1 MGGSEN
7 ILAFTPPFSKIG
19 GIYVDKRCDRSSFV
33 HLQSHRIATTNA
45 TMVFAKK
52 RGESYMESLDNSCGS
67 LEFEMDDHALVRGR
81 EASDGAERKEE
92 KRRSRSRSAV
102 RKLAN
107 VFNKSASENAA
118 AEDEEEK
125 PTFVPPT
132 GPLFQNRSPAVKQI
146 DGEHMDT
153 DGTTDEDVEGSDKAR
168 NNDAGATFELE
179 ETPIRSP
186 QKERRRWRSRSSTR
200 GALDR
205 KFEMAAKH
213 GEGNDEKDEDE
224 SSHHGSVVASVVSMF
239 EFISP
244 KKNSKKQTSAEAPA
258 ELMTTGTSSPSN
270 ACTEKKPRS
279 WFPKSPGRSKA
290 KERAVKEDTE
300 ENEPP
305 FSPSRPSV
313 LAAPSLAH
321 MESKVG
327 PEKDV
332 ESEQEPSS
340 PASTKSPPRR
350 RRSSHT
356 PKSPRHSLHARRRR
370 RSKTP
375 EQRYNVIASPP
386 VSPDETE
393 KDNVVRRIQLGNMGA
408 SQESLLG
415 TESIASCVSGDSD
428 AVALPPNAFGNNPD
442 TGTKTTRPR
451 VRPASSILKSSQY
464 GGGSTTSTKDTKSA
478 PKTQQREV
486 GRSTSKSE
494 HGTSS
499 SSLAMERDGD
509 VSKQGAN
516 HVSHVKNPRRSSTGG
531 TSSDD
536 NKEQR
541 MRRRSPQGETRSRG
555 RSRQPSASA
564 STTASPIRQSTGGS
578 STRRSSS
585 TTRPSQQS
593 SISGAQVPRRRSA
606 SKHQPTSQRRAHSLA
621 PTDLNKS
628 RRSRD
633 SSSRSSPHRHRPASP
648 RTPGSPSRKKK
659 AVPGENL
666 QVSPL
671 APEVKKELIQ
681 DIMREVAAEGEGS
694 HSTSPRSHKSRRS
707 KSVGR
712 TKSPTKGTRK
722 KAEASNHNDSQKLKV
737 RIVKKHRSKPE
748 EEKHSV
754 VCEAAQLQIE
764 EASESILDVDYC
776 EAESVE
782 VSS

>member
-1 MGGSEN
+1 
-7 ILAFTPPFSKIG
+7 
-19 GIYVDKRCDRSSFV
+19 
-33 HLQSHRIATTNA
+33 
-45 TMVFAKK
+45 
-52 RGESYMESLDNSCGS
+52 MESLDNSCGS
-67 LEFEMDDHALVRGR
+67 LEFEMDDRALVRGR
-81 EASDGAERKEE
+81 EASDGAERKKEE

-107 VFNKSASENAA
+107 VFSKSASDNAT

-125 PTFVPPT
+125 PNNFVPPT
-132 GPLFQNRSPAVKQI
+132 GPLFQNRSTAVKQI

-153 DGTTDEDVEGSDKAR
+153 DGTTDEDVEGSDKAP
-168 NNDAGATFELE
+168 NNDAEATFELE

-186 QKERRRWRSRSSTR
+186 QKERRRWRSRSTSR

-213 GEGNDEKDEDE
+213 GEEKDERDEDE

-244 KKNSKKQTSAEAPA
+244 KKSLKKQTSSEAPA

-290 KERAVKEDTE
+290 KVRAVEDDTE
-300 ENEPP
+300 EDKPP
-305 FSPSRPSV
+305 SSPSRPSV

-321 MESKVG
+321 MEIKVDL
-327 PEKDV
+327 EEDV

-340 PASTKSPPRR
+340 PASAKSPPRR
-350 RRSSHT
+350 RRSSHA

-375 EQRYNVIASPP
+375 EKRYNAIASPP
-386 VSPDETE
+386 VSPDEKE
-393 KDNVVRRIQLGNMGA
+393 KDNVVRQSELGNMGA
-408 SQESLLG
+408 SQASLLG
-415 TESIASCVSGDSD
+415 TESIVSCVSGDSD
-428 AVALPPNAFGNNPD
+428 AVALPSNAFGNNPD
-442 TGTKTTRPR
+442 AGTKTTRPR
-451 VRPASSILKSSQY
+451 VRPAASILKSGHY
-464 GGGSTTSTKDTKSA
+464 GGGSTTSTKDTKSS
-478 PKTQQREV
+478 QREV

-499 SSLAMERDGD
+499 SSLAVERDGGL
-509 VSKQGAN
+509 SKQVAN
-516 HVSHVKNPRRSSTGG
+516 KESHVKNSRRSSTGG

-536 NKEQR
+536 KKEQR
-541 MRRRSPQGETRSRG
+541 MRRRSPHGETRSRG

-564 STTASPIRQSTGGS
+564 SAPASPRRQPTGDS

-593 SISGAQVPRRRSA
+593 SISGGQAPRRRSA

-633 SSSRSSPHRHRPASP
+633 ASSRSSPYRRRPASP
-648 RTPGSPSRKKK
+648 KTPGTPSRKKK

-671 APEVKKELIQ
+671 APEVKKELLQ
-681 DIMREVAAEGEGS
+681 DIMREVAAEGERS
-694 HSTSPRSHKSRRS
+694 HVTSPSRRRS

-712 TKSPTKGTRK
+712 TRSPTKGTRK
-722 KAEASNHNDSQKLKV
+722 KLEASNHNDSQKLKV